1 MPEGE
6 DFDQCL
12 ASLADQQSF
21 HLPDLRFG
29 GLQFNGGD
37 VSLEL
42 EAVGDGEALGEGD
55 LKGAL
60 AGCVS
65 RKAAFQFGVAA
76 ASGLLHM
83 TDGLLDTQTG
93 RGEVRIVAADTV
105 RNVVEGHD
113 QAGGG
118 PPGWDEAGDRQ
129 GDGSDGE
136 EKESVHEEEGGN
148 GDGGAAGGS
157 PEDDGMKG
165 EFPVSSQ
172 AEFLLSRQGDP
183 ARERAANGGSD
194 GPGSASNREAGR
206 AR

>member
-1 MPEGE
+1 
-6 DFDQCL
+6 
-12 ASLADQQSF
+12 
-21 HLPDLRFG
+21 
-29 GLQFNGGD
+29 
-37 VSLEL
+37 
-42 EAVGDGEALGEGD
+42 
-55 LKGAL
+55 
-60 AGCVS
+60 
-65 RKAAFQFGVAA
+65 
-76 ASGLLHM
+76 M
-83 TDGLLDTQTG
+83 TDGLLDAQAG
-93 RGEVRIVAADTV
+93 RGEVRIVATDTV
-105 RNVVEGHD
+105 GNVVEGHD

-118 PPGWDEAGDRQ
+118 PGGDEAGDRQ

-172 AEFLLSRQGDP
+172 AEFLLSREGDP